1 MENPK
6 GGQDPIKNSKGSIR
20 SALNLHSVQNKQFD
34 LRRSHVCHRLFVDG
48 EDVCCFKY
56 HLRHKNHEQ
65 EQYATTMS
73 ILCLQ
78 IICVRQQAQV
88 YRICYKYNT
97 PIPDSN
103 PKLNVVW
110 QNKDG
115 GSPKVPHSQIWDLLT
130 SRHDSSRG
138 VVNWISCASSGALS
152 SRPKIPEIPGGGA
165 NGTDIF
171 WNFNSKFWVYLAK
184 LA

>member
-1 MENPK
+1 MVKMFTVSSITCDTKITNKNNTPK
-6 GGQDPIKNSKGSIR
+6 GCRFCVCRSDVFASKLKFIE
-20 SALNLHSVQNKQFD
+20 
-34 LRRSHVCHRLFVDG
+34 FV
-48 EDVCCFKY
+48 
-56 HLRHKNHEQ
+56 
-65 EQYATTMS
+65 
-73 ILCLQ
+73 
-78 IICVRQQAQV
+78 
-88 YRICYKYNT
+88 YKYNT

-152 SRPKIPEIPGGGA
+152 RSTKNSR
-165 NGTDIF
+165 
-171 WNFNSKFWVYLAK
+171 NSRWRSEWHRHFLEFQFESLGVPREVGLKFRKVGISGKFRSIRPLLLGPSFSGPRYRIQHV
-184 LA
+184 

>member
-1 MENPK
+1 MVKMFVVSSINCDTKITNKNNTPK
-6 GGQDPIKNSKGSIR
+6 RFRFCVCRSYVFASKLKFIE
-20 SALNLHSVQNKQFD
+20 
-34 LRRSHVCHRLFVDG
+34 FV
-48 EDVCCFKY
+48 
-56 HLRHKNHEQ
+56 
-65 EQYATTMS
+65 
-73 ILCLQ
+73 
-78 IICVRQQAQV
+78 
-88 YRICYKYNT
+88 YKYNT